1 MPETG
6 KASWSTLEKIE
17 WLIVLAA
24 VIFAVAFGLL
34 R

>member
-1 MPETG
+1 V
-6 KASWSTLEKIE
+6 ARLTLLERVE

-34 R
+34 H